1 MASSVVDI
9 CNQALYLLGANVITS
24 LADGTRTANLCNL
37 LWYEVLDTVLRD
49 HPWNCAIVRD
59 ELAQDASAP
68 EYEFDYRYQLP
79 ADPYCLRLLGTDQDT
94 YVGHDGNQYYE
105 YKIEGRYILT
115 NSTTLKIKYIGRITD
130 VAQYDSL
137 LVGALAAK
145 LASELAFPITK
156 SHQVVNQMG
165 TLYQGKLSD
174 AKAVDAQEGAP
185 DYFDAPVLWNARLS

>member
-9 CNQALYLLGANVITS
+9 CNQALYLLGTDVITS

-59 ELAQDASAP
+59 ELAQDATTP

-79 ADPYCLRLLGTDQDT
+79 ASPYALRLLGTDQDA
-94 YVGHDGNQYYE
+94 YVDGDGKMYYP

-115 NSTTLKIKYIGRITD
+115 NATTLKIKYIGRITD

-145 LASELAFPITK
+145 LAAELAFPITK
-156 SHQVVNQMG
+156 SHKVVASMNE
-165 TLYQGKLSD
+165 LYRMKLQD

-185 DYFDAPVLWNARLS
+185 DYFDSPVLWNARL